1 MKHLFVSAI
10 LFVATCIVATAQI
23 QYQPTYN
30 RTTTESN
37 YQSSDYNSYPST
49 PQQYSQPQIQIVK
62 TTAYVQ
68 TSNGTY
74 KVPIKVQ
81 VQGNN
86 SRIIEQYV
94 NTGFGGEWKR
104 VVAGGFAQKCTSLI
118 SNNSLDSM
126 FMYKA
131 KIGMAWYYF
140 DL

>member
-1 MKHLFVSAI
+1 MKRFIAITI
-10 LFVATCIVATAQI
+10 LFIATGAIALAQI

-37 YQSSDYNSYPST
+37 YQSPDYNSYPST
-49 PQQYSQPQIQIVK
+49 PQQYSQPQAQVVR

-68 TSNGTY
+68 TADGTY

-81 VQGNN
+81 VQGNS

-104 VVAGGFAQKCTSLI
+104 ILSGGFAQKCTSFT
-118 SNNSLDSM
+118 SDNSLESM

-131 KIGMAWYYF
+131 MVGISWYYF
-140 DL
+140 EL

>member
-1 MKHLFVSAI
+1 MKHLFVSLV
-10 LFVATCIVATAQI
+10 LFAATGIIATAQI

-30 RTTTESN
+30 RTATESS
-37 YQSSDYNSYPST
+37 YQSSDCNSYSST
-49 PQQYSQPQIQIVK
+49 PQQYSQPQAQVVR

-68 TSNGTY
+68 TADGTY

-81 VQGNN
+81 IQGNN

-94 NTGFGGEWKR
+94 NNGFGGEWKR
-104 VVAGGFAQKCTSLI
+104 VLSGGFAQKCTSFTG
-118 SNNSLDSM
+118 NNSLESM

-131 KIGMAWYYF
+131 MIGMSWYYF

>member
-86 SRIIEQYV
+86 SRIIEHYV
-94 NTGFGGEWKR
+94 NTGFGASGNGLLPEALHKSAHR
-104 VVAGGFAQKCTSLI
+104 L
-118 SNNSLDSM
+118 
-126 FMYKA
+126 
-131 KIGMAWYYF
+131 
-140 DL
+140 